1 MIAYF
6 SGTGNSALV
15 AKWLA
20 EKLQEKRINLAA
32 CIKGQ
37 TPMPEM
43 DERPLVL
50 VTPIYGW
57 RVPRLVQAYLEQ
69 HCAAAGR
76 PVYFVTTCGDS
87 AGNAA
92 RYAKSLCER
101 IQGQWRG
108 LAAGENAGKL
118 FARCFPCRPGRS
130 RGNFKTRPPC
140 GRGADGKDKSG
151 RNV

>member
-57 RVPRLVQAYLEQ
+57 RVPRLVQA
-69 HCAAAGR
+69 
-76 PVYFVTTCGDS
+76 
-87 AGNAA
+87 
-92 RYAKSLCER
+92 
-101 IQGQWRG
+101 
-108 LAAGENAGKL
+108 
-118 FARCFPCRPGRS
+118 
-130 RGNFKTRPPC
+130 
-140 GRGADGKDKSG
+140 
-151 RNV
+151 